1 MLFGEMIQ
9 CHLYL
14 LIVLH
19 LALKGGESVYLPL
32 PSLST
37 DYYSGF
43 VEQIFVSGD
52 LDGVEESTGVSL
64 VWVSLEFLC

>member
-9 CHLYL
+9 CHLCL

-19 LALKGGESVYLPL
+19 LALKGGESVCLPL

-43 VEQIFVSGD
+43 VEQVFVSGN
-52 LDGVEESTGVSL
+52 LDGVEESTARV
-64 VWVSLEFLC
+64 

>member
-1 MLFGEMIQ
+1 MV
-9 CHLYL
+9 HLCF

-19 LALKGGESVYLPL
+19 IALRGVESVYLPL

-43 VEQIFVSGD
+43 VEEVFVSGD
-52 LDGVEESTGVSL
+52 LDGVEKSTGVSL
-64 VWVSLEFLC
+64 VWVSRR